1 MNRRAEDLSDRLRV
15 RRLIYLWSLV
25 VAAPV
30 MVIAAVLNVSD
41 PALRLVYVMLATWL
55 VPAFFA
61 MLLYP
66 RSVPF
71 VERVT
76 TVVIA
81 VVWLLRMGLTLYLET
96 DAVKAMEALS
106 PTVTLG
112 LVLVALMPQF
122 TFRTRTAFVIG
133 LVIMGL
139 TSAMGIARFV
149 GASDAAVFVAFLQH
163 QFFLLVLVAF
173 FFLLGLEK
181 AALARV
187 EVEQDRLRVEVYR
200 DALTGLPNRRAL
212 DEAMTD
218 ALERA
223 NRTGES
229 VAVIAFDLD
238 HFKSL
243 NDTHGHEAGDE
254 ALRRVGDV
262 VRRSLREGDVL
273 GRYGGEEFL
282 IITPGVGC
290 DVAARVAERCR
301 AAIEG
306 MDLGPFGSVTAS
318 FGVSQWNP
326 GDVGS
331 DVVRRADARLY
342 RAKRAGRNRVDADS
356 LDVRDG

>member
-1 MNRRAEDLSDRLRV
+1 MKRSAEDVSDRLRV

-25 VAAPV
+25 IAAPV

-41 PALRLVYVMLATWL
+41 PALRITYVLLTAWL
-55 VPAFFA
+55 VPAFFS

-66 RSVPF
+66 KSVPF

-76 TVVIA
+76 TLVIA
-81 VVWLLRMGLTLYLET
+81 FLWLLRMALTLYLEV
-96 DAVKAMEALS
+96 DARSAMEALS
-106 PTVTLG
+106 PAVTLG
-112 LVLVALMPQF
+112 LVLVTLMPQF
-122 TFRTRTAFVIG
+122 TFKTRTAFGVG
-133 LVIMGL
+133 LGIVAV
-139 TSAMGIARFV
+139 TSVMGIIRFA
-149 GASDAAVFVAFLQH
+149 GASDATVFVTFLQH
-163 QFFLLVLVAF
+163 QSFLLVLVAF

-223 NRTGES
+223 NRTGEP

-254 ALRRVGDV
+254 ALRKVGTV
-262 VRRSLREGDVL
+262 VRQSLREGDVL

-282 IITPGVGC
+282 IIAPGVGC

-356 LDVRDG
+356 LDVGDG